1 MDDLLKLELPDGLA
15 AVTIEVEADGFAVS
29 VSRQAQS
36 ARAVRAAEPRAEAPA
51 EKTQR
56 VHATTV
62 GVFSIAREWSAGD
75 AVARG
80 DVLGGIQSLGHV
92 AEISAPA
99 DGEIREVDR
108 PSSSLPSA
116 DRIAVSLRESGDG
129 HVAAVTVESRVT
141 TRHAVRVSRAE
152 RERYGGGDVADLVK
166 RSFEF
171 LLAREGNTSILGEFD
186 LSTIERYFP
195 EYAREFGRS

>member
-1 MDDLLKLELPDGLA
+1 MSDNDPLLGLMDDLLKLELPHGLT

-29 VSRQAQS
+29 VSRQGQA
-36 ARAVRAAEPRAEAPA
+36 AHTTTPAVIPEADPV

-62 GVFSIAREWSAGD
+62 GLFSAAREWSTGD

-99 DGEIREVDR
+99 DGEIREVLVTGGA
-108 PSSSLPSA
+108 PVEYGQALFV
-116 DRIAVSLRESGDG
+116 IALR
-129 HVAAVTVESRVT
+129 
-141 TRHAVRVSRAE
+141 
-152 RERYGGGDVADLVK
+152 
-166 RSFEF
+166 
-171 LLAREGNTSILGEFD
+171 
-186 LSTIERYFP
+186 
-195 EYAREFGRS
+195 

>member
-1 MDDLLKLELPDGLA
+1 LSDNDPLLGLMDDLLKLELPHGLT

-29 VSRQAQS
+29 VSRQGQA
-36 ARAVRAAEPRAEAPA
+36 AHTTTPAVIPEADPV

-62 GVFSIAREWSAGD
+62 GLFSAAREWSTGD

-99 DGEIREVDR
+99 DGEIREVLVTGGA
-108 PSSSLPSA
+108 PVEYGQALFV
-116 DRIAVSLRESGDG
+116 IALR
-129 HVAAVTVESRVT
+129 
-141 TRHAVRVSRAE
+141 
-152 RERYGGGDVADLVK
+152 
-166 RSFEF
+166 
-171 LLAREGNTSILGEFD
+171 
-186 LSTIERYFP
+186 
-195 EYAREFGRS
+195 

>member
-1 MDDLLKLELPDGLA
+1 MAADHSESAGEGRALSDNDPLLGLMDDLLTLELPDGLT

-29 VSRQAQS
+29 VSRQGNA
-36 ARAVRAAEPRAEAPA
+36 AHTTTPAVIPQTDPV

-62 GVFSIAREWSAGD
+62 GLFSAAREWSTGD

-99 DGEIREVDR
+99 DGEIREV
-108 PSSSLPSA
+108 L
-116 DRIAVSLRESGDG
+116 
-129 HVAAVTVESRVT
+129 VTGGAPVE
-141 TRHAVRVSRAE
+141 
-152 RERYGGGDVADLVK
+152 
-166 RSFEF
+166 
-171 LLAREGNTSILGEFD
+171 
-186 LSTIERYFP
+186 
-195 EYAREFGRS
+195 

>member
-1 MDDLLKLELPDGLA
+1 LSDNDPVLGLLDDLLRIELPAGLS

-29 VSRQAQS
+29 VSRQGQTATPS
-36 ARAVRAAEPRAEAPA
+36 APMVQPEQAAPA

-62 GVFSIAREWSAGD
+62 GVFSIAREWTTGD

-99 DGEIREVDR
+99 DGEIREVLVTGGA
-108 PSSSLPSA
+108 PVEYGQALFV
-116 DRIAVSLRESGDG
+116 IALR
-129 HVAAVTVESRVT
+129 
-141 TRHAVRVSRAE
+141 
-152 RERYGGGDVADLVK
+152 
-166 RSFEF
+166 
-171 LLAREGNTSILGEFD
+171 
-186 LSTIERYFP
+186 
-195 EYAREFGRS
+195 